1 MTKRGFTIVP
11 NQIIWDD
18 DLCNDS
24 KQLFTYIRSLS
35 EKYRTL
41 RNSTLKAKLD
51 ISLNTLQKCKKELVK
66 NGYLIVHRRTSANL
80 YELRVPKKEVLPL
93 STGGYVTNQN
103 LGYIKRERLTN
114 KITNSKLKK
123 LKGFKG

>member
-1 MTKRGFTIVP
+1 MTKKGFTIVP
-11 NQIIWDD
+11 NQVIWDD

-41 RNSTLKAKLD
+41 RNSTIKAKLG

-80 YELRVPKKEVLPL
+80 YELKVPKKEVLPL
-93 STGGYVTNQN
+93 STGGYVTTQN
-103 LGYIKRERLTN
+103 FVSIKKNKNSINNTN
-114 KITNSKLKK
+114 
-123 LKGFKG
+123 KGFKRFKKFDE

>member
-41 RNSTLKAKLD
+41 RNSTLKAKLG

-80 YELRVPKKEVLPL
+80 CELRVPKKEVLPL

-103 LGYIKRERLTN
+103 FGSIKKNKTNIYNTN
-114 KITNSKLKK
+114 KGFKKLKK
-123 LKGFKG
+123 FDE

>member
-1 MTKRGFTIVP
+1 MTKKGFTIVP
-11 NQIIWDD
+11 NQVIWDD

-41 RNSTLKAKLD
+41 RNSTIKAKLG

-80 YELRVPKKEVLPL
+80 YELKVPKKSVLPL
-93 STGGYVTNQN
+93 SNGGYVTNQN
-103 LGYIKRERLTN
+103 LGSIKKDKTNSYNTN
-114 KITNSKLKK
+114 KGFKKLKK
-123 LKGFKG
+123 FDE

>member
-41 RNSTLKAKLD
+41 RNSTLKAKLN
-51 ISLNTLQKCKKELVK
+51 ISVNTLQKCKKELVK
-66 NGYLIVHRRTSANL
+66 NGYLIIH
-80 YELRVPKKEVLPL
+80 
-93 STGGYVTNQN
+93 
-103 LGYIKRERLTN
+103 
-114 KITNSKLKK
+114 
-123 LKGFKG
+123 

>member
-41 RNSTLKAKLD
+41 RNSTLKAKLG

-93 STGGYVTNQN
+93 SNGGYDTNQILLN
-103 LGYIKRERLTN
+103 IKKGKTSSYNTN
-114 KITNSKLKK
+114 KVFKK

>member
-80 YELRVPKKEVLPL
+80 YELKVPKKEVLPL
-93 STGGYVTNQN
+93 STGGYDTNQILLN
-103 LGYIKRERLTN
+103 IKKGKTNSYNTN
-114 KITNSKLKK
+114 KGFKK

>member
-80 YELRVPKKEVLPL
+80 YELKVPKKSVLPL
-93 STGGYVTNQN
+93 SNGGYVTNQN
-103 LGYIKRERLTN
+103 LGSIKKGKTNSYNTN
-114 KITNSKLKK
+114 KGFKK

>member
-41 RNSTLKAKLD
+41 RNSTLKAKLN
-51 ISLNTLQKCKKELVK
+51 ISVNTLQKCKKELVK
-66 NGYLIVHRRTSANL
+66 NGYLIIHRRTSANL
-80 YELRVPKKEVLPL
+80 YELKFPKKSVLPL
-93 STGGYVTNQN
+93 SNGGYVTNQN
-103 LGYIKRERLTN
+103 LGSIKKKRLTN
-114 KITNSKLKK
+114 IITN
-123 LKGFKG
+123 KGFKRLKKFDE